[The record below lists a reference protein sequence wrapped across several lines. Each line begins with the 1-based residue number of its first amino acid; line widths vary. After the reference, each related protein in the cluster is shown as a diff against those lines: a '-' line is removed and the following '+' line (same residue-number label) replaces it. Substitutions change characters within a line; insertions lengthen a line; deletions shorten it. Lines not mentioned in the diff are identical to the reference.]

1 MERSKRLE
9 IDLDGN
15 IIWTRQDSD
24 NNQLSLAERA
34 DISKEFLDL
43 YSKKREPISGGKN
56 ASLHRE
62 HERNKLIYSLVIV
75 QLPNSRLFLE

>member
-1 MERSKRLE
+1 MDLFKVNTILRYLEKSKRLE

-34 DISKEFLDL
+34 NISKEFLDL
-43 YSKKREPISGGKN
+43 YSKKGNPYQGSKN
-56 ASLHRE
+56 ASMHRE
-62 HERNKLIYSLVIV
+62 HEK
-75 QLPNSRLFLE
+75 E

>member
-1 MERSKRLE
+1 MDLFKVNTILRYLEKSKRLE

-34 DISKEFLDL
+34 NISKEFLDL
-43 YSKKREPISGGKN
+43 YSKKESPYQGSKN
-56 ASLHRE
+56 ASMHRE
-62 HERNKLIYSLVIV
+62 HEK
-75 QLPNSRLFLE
+75 E

>member
-1 MERSKRLE
+1 MDLFKVNTILRYLEKSKRLE

-34 DISKEFLDL
+34 NISKEFLDL
-43 YSKKREPISGGKN
+43 YSKKENPCQGSKN
-56 ASLHRE
+56 ASMHRE
-62 HERNKLIYSLVIV
+62 HEK
-75 QLPNSRLFLE
+75 E

>member
-1 MERSKRLE
+1 LDLFKINTILRYLERSKRLE

-34 DISKEFLDL
+34 NISKEFLDF
-43 YSKKREPISGGKN
+43 YSKKKRTHIKEAKM
-56 ASLHRE
+56 
-62 HERNKLIYSLVIV
+62 
-75 QLPNSRLFLE
+75 

>member
-1 MERSKRLE
+1 LERSKRLE

-34 DISKEFLDL
+34 NISKEFLDF
-43 YSKKREPISGGKN
+43 YSKKKRTHIKEAKM
-56 ASLHRE
+56 
-62 HERNKLIYSLVIV
+62 
-75 QLPNSRLFLE
+75 

>member
-1 MERSKRLE
+1 LDLFKVNTILRYLEKSKRLE

-34 DISKEFLDL
+34 NISKEFLDL
-43 YSKKREPISGGKN
+43 YSKKESQYQGSKN
-56 ASLHRE
+56 ASIHIE
-62 HERNKLIYSLVIV
+62 HEK
-75 QLPNSRLFLE
+75 E

>member
-1 MERSKRLE
+1 LDLFKINTILRYLERSKRLE

-34 DISKEFLDL
+34 NISKEFLDL
-43 YSKKREPISGGKN
+43 YSKESPYQGSKN
-56 ASLHRE
+56 ASMHRE
-62 HERNKLIYSLVIV
+62 
-75 QLPNSRLFLE
+75 LEKE

>member
-1 MERSKRLE
+1 LDLFKVNTILRYLQKSKRLE

-34 DISKEFLDL
+34 NISKEFLDL
-43 YSKKREPISGGKN
+43 YSKKESSYRGSKN
-56 ASLHRE
+56 ASMHRE
-62 HERNKLIYSLVIV
+62 HEK
-75 QLPNSRLFLE
+75 E

>member
-1 MERSKRLE
+1 MLAPQLDLFKVNTILRYLEKSKRLE

-43 YSKKREPISGGKN
+43 YSKNENPYQGSKN
-56 ASLHRE
+56 TSMHRE
-62 HERNKLIYSLVIV
+62 DEK
-75 QLPNSRLFLE
+75 E